1 MKKVLLGTIFLSI
14 SLFMAGCGSE
24 KAPEQLPEPIG
35 DYRYEFLTETKGFEG
50 EREDVINMLLKSDAM
65 YYLSHYQRED
75 SDYYLIT
82 KADYKGEILNRF
94 VVYGNVDNPMGW
106 NVLNDG
112 KIAVAGYGDNTK
124 TNVDIYD
131 ESGNMLTYIDAS
143 VGFFNGDTRTLFE
156 TKNNKL
162 LVRGKKEIALYD
174 TTGKFICKND
184 IPKESK
190 IVTSGESGLY
200 LLYREEE
207 KDLIAQIN
215 EEDLTL
221 GKATECPYPY
231 DNYGVGNGVLEY
243 LFTYDNG
250 DSLYGFSESEGMVE
264 IIRFEDSGTYGSG
277 AGWFEF
283 CGKLLTYSL
292 ASGGRDH
299 GDDSIGIVSSF
310 TKRDKAREALVLAT
324 PDYSGTMNYVVSIF
338 NESNEDYKIRT
349 IRPEYSDD
357 IEDWEAYKFNW
368 IKEGLKNKAFDMVA
382 FDDNRY
388 LKDFSFRLQIA
399 SLDKFIKKDD
409 EIDLDDYFEN
419 VISTGK
425 CGKKLKAV
433 PTGFGID
440 TVVMSRK
447 EAEKLGS
454 GSYEDLKNYISSNPN
469 SYKTIYGLSRPDLLK
484 LLIELNSDEFIHGK
498 KYNFNNQAFIDVLN
512 EAKSYSDEDFYPLG
526 WPDEEKEAFESGKTT
541 VAYCRLDSMYDY
553 VYYSDFIFSEPIEF
567 VGLPTKSGTNNT
579 LATGTLISL
588 SAWSDKK
595 DASWQFIK
603 YFLSDEFHEGWNYGA
618 IPINKDTYYKNS
630 SEMGYEEIWDSNAE
644 VIKLNPPTQEEIDAF
659 FDLISSAKPK
669 EESPIPKEVMDII
682 DDEARQYFGKQ
693 KTAEEAAEAVQER
706 VNKYRKKNW

>member
-1 MKKVLLGTIFLSI
+1 
-14 SLFMAGCGSE
+14 
-24 KAPEQLPEPIG
+24 
-35 DYRYEFLTETKGFEG
+35 
-50 EREDVINMLLKSDAM
+50 
-65 YYLSHYQRED
+65 
-75 SDYYLIT
+75 
-82 KADYKGEILNRF
+82 
-94 VVYGNVDNPMGW
+94 
-106 NVLNDG
+106 
-112 KIAVAGYGDNTK
+112 
-124 TNVDIYD
+124 
-131 ESGNMLTYIDAS
+131 
-143 VGFFNGDTRTLFE
+143 
-156 TKNNKL
+156 
-162 LVRGKKEIALYD
+162 
-174 TTGKFICKND
+174 
-184 IPKESK
+184 
-190 IVTSGESGLY
+190 
-200 LLYREEE
+200 
-207 KDLIAQIN
+207 
-215 EEDLTL
+215 
-221 GKATECPYPY
+221 
-231 DNYGVGNGVLEY
+231 
-243 LFTYDNG
+243 
-250 DSLYGFSESEGMVE
+250 
-264 IIRFEDSGTYGSG
+264 
-277 AGWFEF
+277 
-283 CGKLLTYSL
+283 
-292 ASGGRDH
+292 
-299 GDDSIGIVSSF
+299 
-310 TKRDKAREALVLAT
+310 
-324 PDYSGTMNYVVSIF
+324 DYSGTMNYAVSIF

-349 IRPEYSDD
+349 VMPEYSDE
-357 IEDWEAYKFNW
+357 IEDWEAYKLNW

-388 LKDFSFRLQIA
+388 LKDFSFNLQIA

-440 TVVMSRK
+440 TMVMSRK
-447 EAEKLGS
+447 EAEKLGN
-454 GSYEDLKNYISSNPN
+454 GSYEDFKNYISSNPN
-469 SYKTIYGLSRPDLLK
+469 SYKTIYVLSRPALLK

-541 VAYCRLDSMYDY
+541 VAYHRLDSMYDY

-567 VGLPTKSGTNNT
+567 VGVPTKSGTNNT

-595 DASWQFIK
+595 DAAWQFIK
-603 YFLSDEFHEGWNYGA
+603 YFLSDEFYEGWNYGA